1 LRYALVSGATDN
13 RFIGGSRATRGRGA
27 LEPRADITIWS
38 AIADLGGLQEAD
50 AWVVAADIAEPY
62 ASGGLITDRATF
74 SKARSYLVRKVAAR
88 KVSVAG
94 DSVGTKLSAV
104 TDG

>member
-1 LRYALVSGATDN
+1 LRYALASGAAGSRIT
-13 RFIGGSRATRGRGA
+13 GGSRATRGRGV
-27 LEPRADITIWS
+27 LEPRAYITIWS
-38 AIADLGGLQEAD
+38 TIADLGGLQEAD
-50 AWVVAADIAEPY
+50 AWVVAADIAEPDT
-62 ASGGLITDRATF
+62 SWGLITDRATF

-88 KVSVAG
+88 EVSVAG